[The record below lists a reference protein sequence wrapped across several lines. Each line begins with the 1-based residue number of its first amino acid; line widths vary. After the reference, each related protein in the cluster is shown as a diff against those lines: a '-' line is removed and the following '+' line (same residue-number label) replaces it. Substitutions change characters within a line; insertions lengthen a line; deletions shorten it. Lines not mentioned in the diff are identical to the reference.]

1 MRDGYVR
8 PRSNPGGIVA
18 DALPVE
24 LSRLFAPAD
33 AAARDSAWDGFTA
46 AYSRLLLHTA
56 RSITSDHDSTMDAYA
71 YLLEQLRAD
80 DFRRLRAYSPDGRGK
95 FTTWLVVVVRRLCLD
110 FRRQRYGRPR
120 KDISGDAAARDMRRR
135 LIDLIAAPHDP
146 DEIPATGTDPVA
158 AALSNDLSRILESA
172 LAALTPRDRLL
183 LKLRYEDD
191 LPAREIAALL
201 GVPSPFHVY
210 RRINALLTDLRGSL
224 RARGVDDSAP

>member
-1 MRDGYVR
+1 
-8 PRSNPGGIVA
+8 VA

-33 AAARDSAWDGFTA
+33 AAARDTAWDGFTT

-56 RSITSDHDSTMDAYA
+56 RSVTSDHDSAMDAYA

-80 DFRRLRAYSPDGRGK
+80 DFKRLRAYTADGRGK

-110 FRRQRYGRPR
+110 FRRQRYGRSR
-120 KDISGDAAARDMRRR
+120 NDTSDDGAARALRRR
-135 LIDLIAAPHDP
+135 LVDMVAAPHDP
-146 DEIPATGTDPVA
+146 DQIPASGNDPAA
-158 AALSNDLSRILESA
+158 AALSDDLGRILESA
-172 LAALTPRDRLL
+172 LAGLTPRDRLL

-191 LPAREIAALL
+191 LPAREIAGLL
-201 GVPSPFHVY
+201 GMPTPFHVY
-210 RRINALLTDLRGSL
+210 RRINALLTQMRSTL

>member
-1 MRDGYVR
+1 
-8 PRSNPGGIVA
+8 VA

-24 LSRLFAPAD
+24 LSRLFAPAPAD
-33 AAARDSAWDGFTA
+33 AAARDTAWDGFTA

-56 RSITSDHDSTMDAYA
+56 RSITSDHDSAMDAYA

-80 DFRRLRAYSPDGRGK
+80 DFKRLRAYTPVGRGK

-120 KDISGDAAARDMRRR
+120 TDTTDDAAARATRRR
-135 LIDLIAAPHDP
+135 LIDLIAAPQDP
-146 DEIPATGTDPVA
+146 DEIPASGKDPA
-158 AALSNDLSRILESA
+158 TAALSSDLGRILESA
-172 LAALTPRDRLL
+172 LAGLMPEDRLL

-201 GVPSPFHVY
+201 RMASPFHVY
-210 RRINALLTDLRGSL
+210 RRINALLTQLRGSL